1 MALFTSD
8 LKYAVRSFL
17 RTPGFTL
24 VAVATLALGI
34 GATTAI
40 FTVVNAVLL
49 KPLPYPAPERLVV
62 TRTSLP
68 DYKDLQRM
76 ARSFEGTALWA
87 SNLYN
92 MRTGAESRQVL
103 GGVISRDLLP
113 LLGVQPILGRNFTEE
128 DAQQDTVVIGYGLWQ
143 SMFGGDPSVLGRT
156 IELTGT
162 AYTVIGVA
170 PAWFRYPRSEFQ
182 LWTTLGTME
191 AKAPAQARNRA
202 LRIFTVVGRL
212 RSDVTLAQARSELQ
226 SISEQLARAYPAT
239 NKDVALTLD
248 PLYEDLV
255 GDVRPALLVLLTT
268 VGLLL
273 LIACAN
279 VANLML
285 ARATGRERELAIRS
299 ALGAGRKRLL
309 QQLAIESVVL
319 AAAGGVAGGLLAVWG
334 VAALP
339 ALLEARVPRAEGIGL
354 DARVLAFAVGATM
367 LTALF
372 FGLAPALHSVA
383 GRALALKEGARGVAG
398 TSRGRAIRRTIV
410 VVETALA
417 VIVLIGAGLLVRSF
431 MTLTSRSP
439 GFDPENVTSFM
450 VQFLK
455 LPDGPARVRAAEVLV
470 NRLAEL
476 PGVHAAGGSTGLPT
490 VTPQRNTR
498 FEIEGRSLDAG
509 DAFAFFMA
517 ASPGHFTALGA
528 PIRRGR
534 QFDASDTATG
544 LPVAV
549 INETLANRLFAGQD
563 PVGKRIRLINPE
575 YANDWR
581 TIVGVVGDIKYR
593 GLDVDAQPTL
603 YTPFAQT
610 PFLWLYMMVRT
621 TGQQAALAGSIRTVV
636 SSVDPALSAG
646 NMRPMTDVVSGTVAE
661 PRFNML
667 LVAGFAVLAGVLA
680 TIGIYGV
687 ISYSTAQRTHE
698 IGVRMALG
706 AARRDV
712 MTLVL
717 GEGLFIAT
725 VGVALG
731 LAGSAAVTRLLQ
743 NQLVGITARDPV
755 AFAGGG
761 LLLLT
766 VAIIASAVP
775 AWRAT
780 HVDPVVALR
789 AE

>member
-1 MALFTSD
+1 MQVVMND
-8 LKYAVRSFL
+8 VKYAVRAFL

-49 KPLPYPAPERLVV
+49 KPLPYTAPERLVV

-68 DYKDLQRM
+68 DYRDLQRT
-76 ARSFEGTALWA
+76 AQSFEGTAAWA
-87 SNLYN
+87 SNLYT
-92 MRTGAESRQVL
+92 MRTEAEARQVL

-113 LLGVQPILGRNFTEE
+113 LLGVQPVLGRNFTEE

-156 IELTGT
+156 IDLTGT

-191 AKAPAQARNRA
+191 AKSPAQARNRA

-212 RSDVTLAQARSELQ
+212 RTDVTLAQARSELQ
-226 SISEQLARAYPAT
+226 GISEQLARTYPAT
-239 NKDVALTLD
+239 NKDVALTLA

-255 GDVRPALLVLLTT
+255 GDIRPALLVLLTT

-285 ARATGRERELAIRS
+285 ARATGREREIAIRS

-309 QQLAIESVVL
+309 QQLATESLVL
-319 AAAGGVAGGLLAVWG
+319 AAAGGVAGGLLALWG

-339 ALLEARVPRAEGIGL
+339 AMLEARVPRAEGIGL
-354 DARVLAFAVGATM
+354 DARVLAFALGVTV
-367 LTALF
+367 LTGLF

-383 GRALALKEGARGVAG
+383 GRAVALKEGGRGVAG

-410 VVETALA
+410 IAETALA
-417 VIVLIGAGLLVRSF
+417 VIVLVGAGLLVRSF

-439 GFDPENVTSFM
+439 GFDPENITSFS

-455 LPDGPARVRAAEVLV
+455 LPDGPARARAAEALIT
-470 NRLAEL
+470 RLAQL
-476 PGVHAAGGSTGLPT
+476 PGVQAAGGSTGLPT

-498 FEIEGRSLDAG
+498 FEIEGRSLDAD

-517 ASPGHFTALGA
+517 ASPGNFTALGA

-534 QFDASDTATG
+534 QFDASDTAAG

-563 PVGKRIRLINPE
+563 PIGKRIRLLNPE

-581 TIVGVVGDIKYR
+581 TIVGVVGDVKYR
-593 GLDVDAQPTL
+593 GLDRDVQPTL

-610 PFLWLYMMVRT
+610 PFLWLYVMVRT
-621 TGQQAALAGSIRTVV
+621 TGQQAALAGSIRSVV
-636 SSVDPALSAG
+636 SSVDPTLSAA
-646 NMRPMTDVVSGTVAE
+646 NVRSMTDIVAGTSAA

-667 LVAGFAVLAGVLA
+667 LVAGFAMLASVLAA
-680 TIGIYGV
+680 IGIYGV
-687 ISYSTAQRTHE
+687 MSYSTAQRTHE
-698 IGVRMALG
+698 IGVRLALG

-712 MTLVL
+712 ISLVL
-717 GEGLFIAT
+717 GEGLLIAT

-731 LAGSAAVTRLLQ
+731 LAGSAAVTRLMQ

-761 LLLLT
+761 LLLLV
-766 VAIIASAVP
+766 VAVAASWVP

-780 HVDPVVALR
+780 RVDPMVALR
-789 AE
+789 SS

>member
-1 MALFTSD
+1 MSD
-8 LKYAVRSFL
+8 ITYAVRAFL

-49 KPLPYPAPERLVV
+49 EPLPYPAPERLVV

-68 DYKDLQRM
+68 DYRDLQRM
-76 ARSFEGTALWA
+76 SRSFEGTAVWA

-92 MRTGAESRQVL
+92 MRTEAETRQVL

-113 LLGVQPILGRNFTEE
+113 LLGVQPVLGRNFTEA
-128 DAQQDTVVIGYGLWQ
+128 DARQDTVVIGYGLWQ
-143 SMFGGDPSVLGRT
+143 SMFGGDPAVLGRT

-212 RSDVTLAQARSELQ
+212 RMDVTLAQARAELQ
-226 SISEQLARAYPAT
+226 GIGEGLARTYPAT
-239 NKDVALTLD
+239 NRDVELTLE

-285 ARATGRERELAIRS
+285 ARATGRERELAIRC
-299 ALGAGRKRLL
+299 ALGAGRGRLL
-309 QQLAIESVVL
+309 RQLAIESLVL

-334 VAALP
+334 VEALP
-339 ALLEARVPRAEGIGL
+339 AMLEARVPRAEGIGL
-354 DARVLAFAVGATM
+354 DARVLAFAFGATV
-367 LTALF
+367 LTGLF

-383 GRALALKEGARGVAG
+383 GRALAFKEGGRGVAG

-417 VIVLIGAGLLVRSF
+417 VIVLVGASLLARSF

-439 GFDPENVTSFM
+439 GFDPQNVTSFQ
-450 VQFLK
+450 VQFLA
-455 LPDGPARVRAAEVLV
+455 LPDAPARARAAEALTE
-470 NRLAEL
+470 RLAQL
-476 PGVHAAGGSTGLPT
+476 PGVQAAGGSTGLPT

-498 FEIEGRSLDAG
+498 FEIEGRLLEAD

-517 ASPGHFTALGA
+517 ASPGLFTALGA

-534 QFDASDTATG
+534 QFEAGDTAAG

-549 INETLANRLFAGQD
+549 INETLANRLFAGED
-563 PVGKRIRLINPE
+563 PIGRRIRLVNPE
-575 YANDWR
+575 YANEWR
-581 TIVGVVGDIKYR
+581 TIVGVVGDVKYR
-593 GLDVDAQPTL
+593 GLEGDAQPTL

-610 PFLWLYMMVRT
+610 PFLWLYVMVRT
-621 TGQQAALAGSIRTVV
+621 TGQQAALTSSIRSVV
-636 SSVDPALSAG
+636 SSVHPALSAA
-646 NMRPMTDVVSGTVAE
+646 NVRPMTDVVSGTVAE

-667 LVAGFAVLAGVLA
+667 LVAAFAALAVVLAA
-680 TIGIYGV
+680 IGIYGV

-706 AARRDV
+706 AARGDV
-712 MTLVL
+712 LSLVL
-717 GEGLFIAT
+717 GEGVLIAA
-725 VGVALG
+725 VGVAIG
-731 LAGSAAVTRLLQ
+731 LAGSAAVTRLMQ
-743 NQLVGITARDPV
+743 NQLVGITARDPI
-755 AFAGGG
+755 AFAGAG
-761 LLLLT
+761 LLLLA
-766 VAIIASAVP
+766 VAVAASWVP

-780 HVDPVVALR
+780 RVDPVVALR

>member
-1 MALFTSD
+1 MQVVMND
-8 LKYAVRSFL
+8 VKYAVRAFL

-49 KPLPYPAPERLVV
+49 KPLPYTAPERLVV

-68 DYKDLQRM
+68 DYRDLQRT
-76 ARSFEGTALWA
+76 AQSFEGTAAWA
-87 SNLYN
+87 SNLYT
-92 MRTGAESRQVL
+92 MRTEAEARQVL

-113 LLGVQPILGRNFTEE
+113 LLGVQPILGRNFTED
-128 DAQQDTVVIGYGLWQ
+128 DARQDTVVIGYGLWQ

-162 AYTVIGVA
+162 AYTVVGVA
-170 PAWFRYPRSEFQ
+170 PAWFRYPRAEFQ

-191 AKAPAQARNRA
+191 TKAPAQARNRA

-212 RSDVTLAQARSELQ
+212 RPDVTLAQARAELQ
-226 SISEQLARAYPAT
+226 GISGQLARTYPDT
-239 NKDVALTLD
+239 NKDVELTLD

-285 ARATGRERELAIRS
+285 ARATGREREIAIRS
-299 ALGAGRKRLL
+299 ALGAGRKRLM
-309 QQLAIESVVL
+309 QQLATEGFVL
-319 AAAGGVAGGLLAVWG
+319 AAAGGVAGALIASWG

-354 DARVLAFAVGATM
+354 DARVLAFALGATV
-367 LTALF
+367 LTGLF

-383 GRALALKEGARGVAG
+383 GRALALKEGGRGVAG

-410 VVETALA
+410 IAETALA
-417 VIVLIGAGLLVRSF
+417 VIVLVGAGLLVRSF
-431 MTLTSRSP
+431 MTLTSRTP
-439 GFDPENVTSFM
+439 GFDPGNVTSFS
-450 VQFLK
+450 VQFLA
-455 LPDGPARVRAAEVLV
+455 LPDGPARARAADALV
-470 NRLAEL
+470 SRLAQL
-476 PGVHAAGGSTGLPT
+476 PGVQAAGGSTGLPT
-490 VTPQRNTR
+490 VTPQRNSR
-498 FEIEGRSLDAG
+498 FEIEGRSLDA
-509 DAFAFFMA
+509 DEAFAFFMA
-517 ASPGHFTALGA
+517 ATPGNFTALGA

-534 QFDASDTATG
+534 QFDASDTAAG

-563 PVGKRIRLINPE
+563 PIGRRIRLINPE
-575 YANDWR
+575 FANDWR
-581 TIVGVVGDIKYR
+581 TIVGVVEDVKYR
-593 GLDVDAQPTL
+593 GLDREAQPTL

-610 PFLWLYMMVRT
+610 PFLWLYVMVRT
-621 TGQQAALAGSIRTVV
+621 TGSPAALAGSIRGVV
-636 SSVDPALSAG
+636 SSVDPALSAA
-646 NMRPMTDVVSGTVAE
+646 NVRAMTDVVAGTVAT

-667 LVAGFAVLAGVLA
+667 LVAGFAVLAVVLA
-680 TIGIYGV
+680 AIGIYGV

-698 IGVRMALG
+698 IGLRIALG

-712 MTLVL
+712 MSLVL
-717 GEGLFIAT
+717 GEGLLIAT
-725 VGVALG
+725 IGVALG
-731 LAGSAAVTRLLQ
+731 LAGSAAVTRLMQ

-761 LLLLT
+761 LLLLV
-766 VAIIASAVP
+766 VAVAASWVP

-780 HVDPVVALR
+780 RVDPMVALR
-789 AE
+789 SS

>member
-1 MALFTSD
+1 MQAVLND
-8 LKYAVRSFL
+8 IKYAVRAFL

-49 KPLPYPAPERLVV
+49 KPLPYTAPERLVV

-68 DYKDLQRM
+68 DYRDLQRM
-76 ARSFEGTALWA
+76 ARSFEATALWA
-87 SNLYN
+87 SNLYT
-92 MRTGAESRQVL
+92 MRTEAEARQVL

-113 LLGVQPILGRNFTEE
+113 LLGVQPVLGRNFTEE

-156 IELTGT
+156 IDLTGT

-191 AKAPAQARNRA
+191 AKSPAQARNRA

-212 RSDVTLAQARSELQ
+212 RTDVTLAQARSELQ
-226 SISEQLARAYPAT
+226 GISEQLARTYPAT
-239 NKDVALTLD
+239 NKDVELTLD

-255 GDVRPALLVLLTT
+255 GDIRPALVVLLTT

-285 ARATGRERELAIRS
+285 ARATGREREIAIRS

-309 QQLAIESVVL
+309 QQLATESFVL
-319 AAAGGVAGGLLAVWG
+319 AAAGGVAGALLALWG

-339 ALLEARVPRAEGIGL
+339 AMLEARVPRAEGIGL
-354 DARVLAFAVGATM
+354 DARVLAFALGATVI
-367 LTALF
+367 TGLF

-383 GRALALKEGARGVAG
+383 GRALALKEGGRGVAG

-410 VVETALA
+410 VAETALA
-417 VIVLIGAGLLVRSF
+417 VIVLVGAGLLVRSF
-431 MTLTSRSP
+431 MTLTSRNP
-439 GFDPENVTSFM
+439 GFDPESVTTFM

-455 LPDGPARVRAAEVLV
+455 LPDGPARARAAEALID
-470 NRLAEL
+470 RLAQL
-476 PGVHAAGGSTGLPT
+476 PGVQAAGGSTGLPT

-498 FEIEGRSLDAG
+498 FEIEGRSLDAD

-517 ASPGHFTALGA
+517 ASPGNFTALGA

-534 QFDASDTATG
+534 QFEAGDTAAG
-544 LPVAV
+544 LPVAI

-563 PVGKRIRLINPE
+563 PIGKRIRLINPE

-581 TIVGVVGDIKYR
+581 TIVGVVGDVKYR
-593 GLDVDAQPTL
+593 GLDRDANPTL

-610 PFLWLYMMVRT
+610 PFLWLYVMVRT
-621 TGQQAALAGSIRTVV
+621 TGQPAALAGSIRSVV
-636 SSVDPALSAG
+636 SSVDPALSAA
-646 NMRPMTDVVSGTVAE
+646 NVRPMTDVVADTVAA
-661 PRFNML
+661 PRFNMV
-667 LVAGFAVLAGVLA
+667 LVAGFAVLAVVLA
-680 TIGIYGV
+680 AIGIYGV

-712 MTLVL
+712 ISLVL
-717 GEGLFIAT
+717 GEGLLIAT

-731 LAGSAAVTRLLQ
+731 LAGSAAVTRLMQ

-761 LLLLT
+761 LLLLV
-766 VAIIASAVP
+766 VAVAASWVP

-780 HVDPVVALR
+780 RVDPMTALR
-789 AE
+789 SS

>member
-1 MALFTSD
+1 MND
-8 LKYAVRSFL
+8 IKYAVRAFL

-49 KPLPYPAPERLVV
+49 KALPYPAPERLVV

-68 DYKDLQRM
+68 DFKDLQRA
-76 ARSFEGTALWA
+76 ARSFDGTALWA

-92 MRTGAESRQVL
+92 MRTESDTRQVL

-113 LLGVQPILGRNFTEE
+113 LLGVQPVLGRNFTEE

-170 PAWFRYPRSEFQ
+170 PAWFRYPRAEFQ

-212 RSDVTLAQARSELQ
+212 RPDVTLAQARSELQ
-226 SISEQLARAYPAT
+226 GIGEQLARTYPDT
-239 NKDVALTLD
+239 NKDVALTLS
-248 PLYEDLV
+248 PMYEDLV
-255 GDVRPALLVLLTT
+255 GEVRPALLVLLTT

-309 QQLAIESVVL
+309 QQLAIESFVL
-319 AAAGGVAGGLLAVWG
+319 AAAGGVAGGLVAVWG
-334 VAALP
+334 VSALP
-339 ALLEARVPRAEGIGL
+339 AMLEARVPRAEGIGL
-354 DARVLAFAVGATM
+354 DARVLAFALGATV

-383 GRALALKEGARGVAG
+383 GRALALKEGGRGVAG

-410 VVETALA
+410 VAETALA
-417 VIVLIGAGLLVRSF
+417 VIVLVGAGLLVRSF
-431 MTLTSRSP
+431 MTLTSRHP

-450 VQFLK
+450 VQFIK
-455 LPDGPARVRAAEVLV
+455 LPDGPARARAADALV
-470 NRLAEL
+470 NRLAQL
-476 PGVHAAGGSTGLPT
+476 PGVQAAGGSTGLPT

-498 FEIEGRSLDAG
+498 FEIEGRSLDAD

-534 QFDASDTATG
+534 QFEERDTAAG

-563 PVGKRIRLINPE
+563 PIGKRVRLINPE

-581 TIVGVVGDIKYR
+581 TIVGVVGDVKYR
-593 GLDVDAQPTL
+593 GLDRDVQPTL

-621 TGQQAALAGSIRTVV
+621 TGQQAALAGSINRVV
-636 SSVDPALSAG
+636 SSVDPALSAA
-646 NMRPMTDVVSGTVAE
+646 NVRPMTDVVAGTVAE

-667 LVAGFAVLAGVLA
+667 LVAGFAVLAVVLA
-680 TIGIYGV
+680 AIGIYGV

-712 MTLVL
+712 MSLVL
-717 GEGLFIAT
+717 GEGLLIAT

-731 LAGSAAVTRLLQ
+731 LAGSAAVTRLMQ
-743 NQLVGITARDPV
+743 NQLVGITARDPI

-761 LLLLT
+761 LLLLV
-766 VAIIASAVP
+766 VAVVASGVP

-780 HVDPVVALR
+780 RVDPVVALR

>member
-1 MALFTSD
+1 MQVLMND
-8 LKYAVRSFL
+8 IKYAVRAFL
-17 RTPGFTL
+17 RTPAFTL
-24 VAVATLALGI
+24 VALATLGLGI

-49 KPLPYPAPERLVV
+49 KPLPYTAPERLVV
-62 TRTSLP
+62 TRTSLL
-68 DYKDLQRM
+68 DYRDLQRA
-76 ARSFEGTALWA
+76 ARSFEGTALWG

-92 MRTGAESRQVL
+92 MRSEADTRQVL

-113 LLGVQPILGRNFTEE
+113 LLGVKPVLGRNFTED
-128 DAQQDTVVIGYGLWQ
+128 DAQQDTVIISYGLWQ

-162 AYTVIGVA
+162 AHTVIGVA

-212 RSDVTLAQARSELQ
+212 RTDVTLVQARSELRG
-226 SISEQLARAYPAT
+226 ISEHLARTYPAT
-239 NKDVALTLD
+239 NKDVELTLE
-248 PLYEDLV
+248 PLHEDLV
-255 GDVRPALLVLLTT
+255 GDIRPALLVLLTT
-268 VGLLL
+268 VALML

-285 ARATGRERELAIRS
+285 ARATGREREIATRS
-299 ALGAGRKRLL
+299 ALGATRTRLL
-309 QQLAIESVVL
+309 QQLAIESFVL
-319 AAAGGVAGGLLAVWG
+319 AAGGGVAGGLLALWG

-339 ALLEARVPRAEGIGL
+339 AMLEARVPRAEGIAL
-354 DARVLAFAVGATM
+354 DARVLAFALGATL
-367 LTALF
+367 LTGLF
-372 FGLAPALHSVA
+372 FGLAPALHGVA
-383 GRALALKEGARGVAG
+383 DRVLALKEGGRVAG
-398 TSRGRAIRRTIV
+398 TLRGRAIRRTIV
-410 VVETALA
+410 VAETALA
-417 VIVLIGAGLLVRSF
+417 VIVLVGAGLLVRSF
-431 MTLTSRSP
+431 ITLTSRNP

-455 LPDGPARVRAAEVLV
+455 LPDGPARARAAEALID
-470 NRLAEL
+470 RLAQL
-476 PGVHAAGGSTGLPT
+476 PGVQAAGGSTGLPT

-498 FEIEGRSLDAG
+498 FEIEGRSLDAD

-517 ASPGHFTALGA
+517 ASPGNFTALRT

-534 QFDASDTATG
+534 QFEPRDTAAG

-549 INETLANRLFAGQD
+549 INETLANRLFAGED
-563 PVGKRIRLINPE
+563 PIGKRIRLINPE
-575 YANDWR
+575 YATDWR
-581 TIVGVVGDIKYR
+581 TIVGVVGDVRYR
-593 GLDVDAQPTL
+593 GLDQEAQPTL

-621 TGQQAALAGSIRTVV
+621 TGQQAALAGSIRSVV
-636 SSVDPALSAG
+636 SSIDPALSAA
-646 NMRPMTDVVSGTVAE
+646 NVRSMTDVVAGTVAE

-667 LVAGFAVLAGVLA
+667 LVAGFAVLAVVLTA
-680 TIGIYGV
+680 IGIYGV

-712 MTLVL
+712 MSLVL
-717 GEGLFIAT
+717 GEGLLTAT
-725 VGVALG
+725 TGVALG
-731 LAGSAAVTRLLQ
+731 LAGSAAVTRLMQ
-743 NQLVGITARDPV
+743 NQLVGITARDPI
-755 AFAGGG
+755 AFAGSG
-761 LLLLT
+761 LLLLA
-766 VAIIASAVP
+766 VAVVASWVP

-780 HVDPVVALR
+780 RVDPVVALR